1 MRLLATFME
10 ERVHDGA
17 SNALRLNDSALN
29 LGEEKEKRERE
40 RKKEEFSRE
49 ESSIC
54 SIRFD
59 SNSPGFPKI
68 PNGRGIS
75 KRIFSWREQK

>member
-1 MRLLATFME
+1 ME
-10 ERVHDGA
+10 SERID
-17 SNALRLNDSALN
+17 SLMKRNDDRN
-29 LGEEKEKRERE
+29 WKDHWGERKKERERE

-49 ESSIC
+49 ESSIS

-68 PNGRGIS
+68 PNRRGIS